1 IHIDRWWN
9 PAVEDQAT
17 DRAYRIGQE
26 QDVDVYKFFSAGTL
40 DERIHEIITGK
51 RELAG
56 AVVGEGEG
64 WIASLSDDD
73 LAELWQLRE
82 SSDVSAADATSLAT
96 KVSAADSQSEGGGR
110 GVRGPPR
117 GPGGTAT
124 PSSRI
129 SGPAAVQTQPP
140 RERRNPCSRTR
151 WAQRAGPGPRCWRPS
166 PAPPTVVDWN
176 AA

>member
-1 IHIDRWWN
+1 MVIHIDRWWN

-64 WIASLSDDD
+64 WIASLSDED

-82 SSDVSAADATSLAT
+82 SSDVSAADATSVAT
-96 KVSAADSQSEGGGR
+96 KVPGADNQSEGGGR
-110 GVRGPPR
+110 
-117 GPGGTAT
+117 
-124 PSSRI
+124 
-129 SGPAAVQTQPP
+129 
-140 RERRNPCSRTR
+140 
-151 WAQRAGPGPRCWRPS
+151 
-166 PAPPTVVDWN
+166 
-176 AA
+176 